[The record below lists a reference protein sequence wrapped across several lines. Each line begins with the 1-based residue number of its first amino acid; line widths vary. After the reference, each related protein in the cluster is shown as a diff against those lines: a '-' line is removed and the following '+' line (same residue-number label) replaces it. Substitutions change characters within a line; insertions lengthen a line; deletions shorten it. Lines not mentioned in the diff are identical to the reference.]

1 MKLKSTALAAVVLTV
16 AGLGASAPTAG
27 AQEVGALAYSN
38 CNSTMTSDNNMGSF
52 YTRIPAY
59 VTKTSDGVTHRYPR
73 CIMAK
78 GASGSHVKALQ
89 RILNNCYSRGLTV
102 DGVFGANTKKGLE
115 YAQRLASPSVTVDGV
130 WGPDTLHGVNLPG
143 FSSNG
148 EFNGHC
154 YSAVY

>member
-1 MKLKSTALAAVVLTV
+1 MTFTSTAVAAAFLTT
-16 AGLGASAPTAG
+16 AGLGALAPTAG
-27 AQEVGALAYSN
+27 AQETGALASSY
-38 CNSTMTSDNNMGSF
+38 CNSTMTSNNNMGAF
-52 YTRIPAY
+52 HTRIPAY
-59 VTKTSDGVTHRYPR
+59 VTTTSDGVTHRYSR

-89 RILNNCYSRGLTV
+89 RILNHCYARGLSV
-102 DGVFGANTKKGLE
+102 DGDFGTNTKNALE

-143 FSSNG
+143 FNSNG
-148 EFNGHC
+148 QHNGHC